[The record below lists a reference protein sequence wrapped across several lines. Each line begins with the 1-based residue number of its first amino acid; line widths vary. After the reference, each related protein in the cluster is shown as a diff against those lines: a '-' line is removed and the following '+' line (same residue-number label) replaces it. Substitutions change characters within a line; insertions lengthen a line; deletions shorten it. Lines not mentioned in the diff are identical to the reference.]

1 MTGMRHKEKLPGW
14 LAAFCFLTS
23 VSVTKIF
30 TLADLAFIFLSVYM
44 VSLII
49 KLPLESHV
57 KLTYSVF
64 ISRKKKKSQC
74 LDMTEASLSST

>member
-49 KLPLESHV
+49 KLPL
-57 KLTYSVF
+57 
-64 ISRKKKKSQC
+64 
-74 LDMTEASLSST
+74 